1 MATANEEIRDGLV
14 RHQTQLIR
22 ASANVGRNMRRLLT
36 SVDEDIRRIIE
47 LRTGSESGSRRQF
60 GKTRQARLVA
70 IQAAIREVQRPVWN
84 LIRKN
89 LRESAVELGVNEI
102 AFTDGLITAAL
113 PVQVSLALPTSN
125 LIRAIAVSKPF
136 EGRILRRWV
145 SQLETTDTTRMMDQ
159 IRIGLVQGE
168 SNQQV
173 SRRVFGTAQQ
183 SFNDGTRELTKANI
197 AGITRT
203 AVNFIT
209 NESRQELYK
218 ANRRLIPKELYVAT
232 LDGRT
237 TVQCM
242 GLDGK
247 LFDVGKGPTPPVHFN
262 CRSLRVPVINGKVA
276 GVRPARATTR
286 QMMKGLNRTEKRNLT
301 DRLTGQVPASENYS
315 AFLRKQPV
323 AFQNDVLG
331 KTKATLF
338 RNGGVELDR
347 FTDVKG
353 KTLTIADLK
362 RQDPGSF
369 VKAGLQNDS

>member
-22 ASANVGRNMRRLLT
+22 ASANVGRNMRRLLS

-70 IQAAIREVQRPVWN
+70 IQQAIREVQRPIYRT
-84 LIRKN
+84 IRKE
-89 LRESAVELGVNEI
+89 LRESAVELGINEI

-145 SQLETTDTTRMMDQ
+145 QQLETTDTTRMMDQ

-168 SNQQV
+168 SNQQI
-173 SRRVFGTAQQ
+173 SRRVFGTGAQN
-183 SFNDGTRELTKANI
+183 FRDGTRELTKANI

-218 ANRRLIPKELYVAT
+218 ANRKLIPNEMYVAT
-232 LDGRT
+232 LDGLT
-237 TVQCM
+237 TLQCI

-247 LFDVGKGPTPPVHFN
+247 VFDVGKGPTPPVHFN
-262 CRSLRVPVINGKVA
+262 CRSLRVPIINGKVA
-276 GVRPARATTR
+276 GVRPATGVTR
-286 QMMKGLNRTEKRNLT
+286 NMLKGLNRTEKRNVI
-301 DRLTGQVPASENYS
+301 DRLTGQVPVSERY
-315 AFLRKQPV
+315 ATFLKKQPV

-338 RNGGVELDR
+338 RKGGLDLDK

-362 RQDPGSF
+362 KQDPGSF
-369 VKAGLQNDS
+369 VRAGLQKDS